1 MTRSRCAH
9 DYTLNLEEWVGH
21 QQRAAILTHRRQA
34 FYNLAYFFRGFQLP
48 SMPMMPFSSP
58 FFLPTQL
65 RLGIVPLLRRVARR
79 WFGRVSRILVHPLL
93 QFVHLFFQRLD
104 ILPKLNDD
112 RWHRGWRHFPI
123 FWRDWHFRRTIHCL
137 QFTSCLPVSLLLTI
151 THYIANSPSIF
162 EGEFT
167 FIRFRLFKKNRGQ
180 RVYITKNALLFYSR
194 FLYTLIAKI

>member
-34 FYNLAYFFRGFQLP
+34 FYNLAYFFHGFQLP

-65 RLGIVPLLRRVARR
+65 RLGIVPLLRRVARG

-112 RWHRGWRHFPI
+112 RLHEAGVFSQSSGVI
-123 FWRDWHFRRTIHCL
+123 GTSGG
-137 QFTSCLPVSLLLTI
+137 QFIVTV
-151 THYIANSPSIF
+151 YILSPSFPTAYHYPFSDSLILV
-162 EGEFT
+162 
-167 FIRFRLFKKNRGQ
+167 RL
-180 RVYITKNALLFYSR
+180 R
-194 FLYTLIAKI
+194 FLPTERI

>member
-9 DYTLNLEEWVGH
+9 DYTLNLEERVGH
-21 QQRAAILTHRRQA
+21 RQCAAILTHRRQA

-65 RLGIVPLLRRVARR
+65 SLGIVPLLRRVARG

-112 RWHRGWRHFPI
+112 RLHRGWRLFPI
-123 FWRDWHFRRTIHCL
+123 FWRDRHFRRTVHCYSL
-137 QFTSCLPVSLLLTI
+137 HLVSQFPYCLPLPI
-151 THYIANSPSIF
+151 
-162 EGEFT
+162 
-167 FIRFRLFKKNRGQ
+167 FRLLDTCQ
-180 RVYITKNALLFYSR
+180 
-194 FLYTLIAKI
+194 IAFSTN